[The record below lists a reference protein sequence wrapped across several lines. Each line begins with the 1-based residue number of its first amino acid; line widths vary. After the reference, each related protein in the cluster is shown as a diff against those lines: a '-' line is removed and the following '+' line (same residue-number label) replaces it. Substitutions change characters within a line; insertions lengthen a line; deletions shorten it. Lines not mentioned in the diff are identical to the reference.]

1 MYAYT
6 IFHNGSAVGTEFGA
20 SAQHAINRYTEGSI
34 FPANEL
40 TAKRGVS
47 LA

>member
-6 IFHNGSAVGTEFGA
+6 IFHNGNKVGTEFGA
-20 SAQHAINRYTEGSI
+20 SAQHAISRYAEGSI
-34 FPANEL
+34 FPADEL